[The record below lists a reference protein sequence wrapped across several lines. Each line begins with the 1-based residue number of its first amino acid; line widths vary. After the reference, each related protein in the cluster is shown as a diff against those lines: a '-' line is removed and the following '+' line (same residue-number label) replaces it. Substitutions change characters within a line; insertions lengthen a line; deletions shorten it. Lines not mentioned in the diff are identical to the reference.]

1 MKINLSTG
9 NSIECADGQSL
20 LGALMENGIYLVAS
34 CGGKGTCG
42 KCKVRVMEGDA
53 GHEGSGKLTD
63 EERAS
68 GLALAC
74 KCFPKAE
81 INIDIPQT
89 SRLIVGDKIALS
101 KGSDLSALLE
111 SFGVEKKPVLS
122 TIELTLPEP
131 TLNDNISDLERVR
144 RALEEHDITDI
155 SFSHGFTRQMADSLR
170 GHSWKVHLGYVD
182 DHRSRQ
188 AVFISSHDDLNRYGI
203 AVDIG
208 TTTVVVY
215 LIDLTDGSLVDVGTT
230 YNSQMRHGDDVI
242 TRIVHAT
249 ETSGGLD
256 ELRRSVV
263 TDINDLLSVILR
275 KHEIR
280 SVDVESAVISGNT
293 TMAHLFW
300 GLNPG
305 YIREEPY
312 IPTLNSFPF
321 WRAGTSKININ
332 PQAPIYTVPCVAS
345 YVGGDIVAG
354 VLATKMH
361 RGEEVTLFMDIG
373 TNGEV
378 ALGNN
383 EWLVTAACSAGP
395 CFEGSGIRHGMRAT
409 EGAIEAVKIHPDTL
423 EPEIRIIGGGQRPV
437 GVCGSG
443 MIDAIAEMFLTG
455 VINQKGD
462 FVPEKTRRI
471 RRCDDG
477 LEYVLFEE
485 GDTNITLT
493 QVDIEN
499 ILRAKAAIYAG
510 VSLLVT
516 EMGLSMDMIEN
527 VCIAGGF
534 GNFLNV
540 ERAIFLGM
548 LPDLPRERFRFM
560 GNTSASGAYLTL
572 MSGDL
577 RAEAEEIASK
587 MTYLELSVSSTFM
600 DEYMSAMFL
609 PHTDMA
615 RFPSVAATMKGKI

>member
-9 NSIECADGQSL
+9 KALECAEGQSL
-20 LGALMENGIYLVAS
+20 LGALMNNEIYLVAS

-42 KCKVRVMEGDA
+42 KCKIRVLEGDP
-53 GHEGSGKLTD
+53 GQDGSGKLTG
-63 EERAS
+63 EEQAA
-68 GLALAC
+68 GMALAC
-74 KCFPKAE
+74 RCLPKGDITIE
-81 INIDIPQT
+81 IPET
-89 SRLIVGDKIALS
+89 SKLIVGDKIALS
-101 KGSDLSALLE
+101 KGSDLSALL
-111 SFGVEKKPVLS
+111 SGFDVNKKPVLS
-122 TIELTLPEP
+122 TIELNLPAP

-144 RALEEHDITDI
+144 RALEEQGITDI
-155 SFSHGFTRQMADSLR
+155 SFSHGFTMQMADTLR

-188 AVFISSHDDLNRYGI
+188 AVFVSAHDDLNRYGI

-215 LIDLTDGSLVDVGTT
+215 LIDLAQGSLVDVGST

-249 ETSGGLD
+249 ETTGGLD
-256 ELRRSVV
+256 ELRRAVV
-263 TDINDLLSVILR
+263 ADINDLLRIMLR
-275 KHEIR
+275 KHGIKAK
-280 SVDVESAVISGNT
+280 DVESAVISGNT

-312 IPTLNSFPF
+312 IPTLNNFPF
-321 WRAGTSKININ
+321 WRAGTSRMKIN
-332 PQAPIYTVPCVAS
+332 PQAPVYTVPCVAS

-354 VLATKMH
+354 VLASGIN
-361 RGEEVTLFMDIG
+361 RSEQITLFMDIG

-378 ALGNN
+378 ALGSS

-409 EGAIEAVKIHPDTL
+409 EGAIEAVRIDPETL
-423 EPEIRIIGGGQRPV
+423 EPEIDIIGGGQRPV

-462 FVPEKTRRI
+462 FIPEKTPRI
-471 RRCDDG
+471 RKRDSD
-477 LEYVLFEE
+477 LEYVLFED
-485 GDTNITLT
+485 GGTTITLT

-499 ILRAKAAIYAG
+499 ILRAKAAVYAG

-516 EMGLSMDMIEN
+516 EMGLTMDMIEKI
-527 VCIAGGF
+527 CIAGGF
-534 GNFLNV
+534 GNYLNV

-548 LPDLPRERFRFM
+548 LPDLPRERFNFM

-577 RAEAEEIASK
+577 RDEAEEIASK
-587 MTYLELSVSSTFM
+587 MTYIELSVSSAFM

-609 PHTDMA
+609 PHTDMG
-615 RFPSVAATMKGKI
+615 RFPSVAKTMEGKI